1 MLKISRDFLKNA
13 FSHFLSRLKIRSN
26 KHMIK
31 DQDTGMGGGGC
42 VHAILFQERG
52 RGLGHITQ
60 VILKSR
66 STPPP
71 PPRSP
76 RSSAELNDHHNIAH
90 QIRFFSRLFR
100 SLDVGAHQRME
111 DDSLALHVIL
121 FVHAMYSWIV
131 GPVVGTW
138 TLLKLITGRQATN
151 TQVIPIIQNR
161 EALPQ

>member
-1 MLKISRDFLKNA
+1 MPKISRDSLKNS
-13 FSHFLSRLKIRSN
+13 FSHFLPRLKIRSN

-31 DQDTGMGGGGC
+31 DQDTGMGGGG
-42 VHAILFQERG
+42 HAILFQERG

-66 STPPP
+66 STPP
-71 PPRSP
+71 RSP
-76 RSSAELNDHHNIAH
+76 RSSAELNHHHTIAH

-138 TLLKLITGRQATN
+138 TLLKMIAGRQAII

>member
-1 MLKISRDFLKNA
+1 M
-13 FSHFLSRLKIRSN
+13 
-26 KHMIK
+26 
-31 DQDTGMGGGGC
+31 
-42 VHAILFQERG
+42 HAILFQERG
-52 RGLGHITQ
+52 RGLSHIRQ

-71 PPRSP
+71 RSL
-76 RSSAELNDHHNIAH
+76 RSSAELNHHHIIAH

-100 SLDVGAHQRME
+100 SLDVGVYQRTE

-121 FVHAMYSWIV
+121 FGHAMYSWIV

-151 TQVIPIIQNR
+151 TRVIPIMQNR

>member
-1 MLKISRDFLKNA
+1 MLKISRDSLKNA

-26 KHMIK
+26 KQMIK
-31 DQDTGMGGGGC
+31 DQDTGMGGG
-42 VHAILFQERG
+42 HAILFQERE

-71 PPRSP
+71 PPPPRSP
-76 RSSAELNDHHNIAH
+76 RSSAELNHHHIIAH

>member
-1 MLKISRDFLKNA
+1 MLKISRDSLKNA
-13 FSHFLSRLKIRSN
+13 FSHFLSRHKIRSN

-31 DQDTGMGGGGC
+31 DQGGGGG

-71 PPRSP
+71 RPRSP
-76 RSSAELNDHHNIAH
+76 CSSAELNHHHIIAH
-90 QIRFFSRLFR
+90 QIRFFSQSFR

>member
-1 MLKISRDFLKNA
+1 MLKISRDSLKNA

-31 DQDTGMGGGGC
+31 DQDTGMGGGG
-42 VHAILFQERG
+42 HAILFQERG
-52 RGLGHITQ
+52 RGLGHITE

-71 PPRSP
+71 PTRSP
-76 RSSAELNDHHNIAH
+76 RSSAELNHHHTTAH

-131 GPVVGTW
+131 GHVVGTR
-138 TLLKLITGRQATN
+138 TLLKMIAGRQAII

>member
-1 MLKISRDFLKNA
+1 MLKISRDSLKNA
-13 FSHFLSRLKIRSN
+13 FSHFLPRLKIRSN

-31 DQDTGMGGGGC
+31 DQDTGMGGGG
-42 VHAILFQERG
+42 HAILLQERG

-71 PPRSP
+71 LPRSP
-76 RSSAELNDHHNIAH
+76 RSSAELNHHHIIAH

-121 FVHAMYSWIV
+121 FVHAKYSWIV